1 MNEFF
6 LSNCNKSFFNHPDFL
21 LVKIRKTRIKR
32 KQNKKQEKRWRR
44 KSFYSFKE
52 NYVLSALDS
61 SLFNYDSP
69 CSKKKGKKKTQNFY
83 MSFLHQYFFLI
94 NYIFP
99 KKKIKHRK
107 TKMIVGKVFILLRE
121 SGLTFLIFFRK

>member
-32 KQNKKQEKRWRR
+32 KQEKRWRR

-52 NYVLSALDS
+52 NYVLSASDS

-69 CSKKKGKKKTQNFY
+69 CSKKKGKKK
-83 MSFLHQYFFLI
+83 HK
-94 NYIFP
+94 IF
-99 KKKIKHRK
+99 I
-107 TKMIVGKVFILLRE
+107 
-121 SGLTFLIFFRK
+121 